1 MPGFIY
7 RTKKDRITL
16 VKEEKVDES
25 RPLSQ
30 FLTDYIVVGP
40 ISTTLQGA
48 TGQCKVIVTSLVK
61 EGI

>member
-1 MPGFIY
+1 M
-7 RTKKDRITL
+7 L
-16 VKEEKVDES
+16 VKGEEVDES
-25 RPLSQ
+25 RSLSQ

-61 EGI
+61 EEI